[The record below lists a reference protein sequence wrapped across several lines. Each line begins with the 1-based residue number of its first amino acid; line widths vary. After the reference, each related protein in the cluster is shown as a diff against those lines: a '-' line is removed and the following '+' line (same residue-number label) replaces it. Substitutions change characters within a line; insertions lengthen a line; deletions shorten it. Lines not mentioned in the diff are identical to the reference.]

1 MCIFA
6 KSRSKCGGRTA
17 QIILQFLA
25 LKPSLEKGLS
35 NKVFLVVRIC
45 LCSSANIKISKII

>member
-1 MCIFA
+1 MCISP

-17 QIILQFLA
+17 QIILQLLA

-35 NKVFLVVRIC
+35 YKVLVVVRIC
-45 LCSSANIKISKII
+45 LCSSVNI